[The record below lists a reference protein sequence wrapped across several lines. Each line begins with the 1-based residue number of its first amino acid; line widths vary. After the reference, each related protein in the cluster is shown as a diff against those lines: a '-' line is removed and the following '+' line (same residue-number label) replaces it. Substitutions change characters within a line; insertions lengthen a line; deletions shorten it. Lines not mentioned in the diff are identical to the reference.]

1 MYKISED
8 KISKEI
14 DKIIGKLHIL
24 RKKKELWGLT
34 EEEDKLLKSLT
45 VEYAKN
51 YYQFIDNIFND
62 YIEPYIYNE
71 EIIEIKSILQDR
83 YNWNGNLLCFDFK
96 LNKLLKIFNDEDKE
110 DIISLLERL
119 MEEELKML
127 YILEESDYG
136 REMVELFS
144 SLQNVDKDICISRY
158 IRTRYNVMISMIE
171 EV

>member
-1 MYKISED
+1 MYKLSED
-8 KISKEI
+8 KISKEL

-34 EEEDKLLKSLT
+34 EEEDNLLKSLK

-51 YYQFIDNIFND
+51 YYQFIDNIFNE

-96 LNKLLKIFNDEDKE
+96 LNKLLNLFNDDDKE
-110 DIISLLERL
+110 DVITLLEKL

-136 REMVELFS
+136 KEMIELFS
-144 SLQNVDKDICISRY
+144 LLQSVDKNICISKY
-158 IRTRYNVMISMIE
+158 IKTRYMIMISMIKE
-171 EV
+171 A